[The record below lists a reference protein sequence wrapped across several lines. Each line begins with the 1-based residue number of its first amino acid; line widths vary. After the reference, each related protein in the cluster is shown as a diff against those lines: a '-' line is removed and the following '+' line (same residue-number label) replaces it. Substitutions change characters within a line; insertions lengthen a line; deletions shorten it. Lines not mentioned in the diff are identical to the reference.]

1 MIKAIKP
8 ANGLLL
14 AMILGLLLSC
24 TMPLAVA
31 GAQEAGSDQA
41 VSVQVNGKLVKLS
54 ERATIIDGR
63 TYVPAARIAKLLG
76 ASVNWDNDAEELTIH
91 TALSDE
97 IVVGNRVPV
106 VYFNDVRYR
115 MDALPL
121 LRDDR
126 LYMPVRQLADM
137 LHAELTVDAQSD
149 TVEVALAQPAFV
161 TEEKGLDEISQEAG
175 ISKAQLLKRNGLN
188 SEADAPDGTKLKV
201 VIPSFFSKPAAAYT
215 EADLTLLAKITMVE
229 AGYESY
235 EGQLALANVILNRV
249 KDTRFPDSIKEVIY
263 SGRQF
268 PPAHN
273 GLLARSTPH
282 SLALRAAKDALNGR
296 NNIGDAVY
304 FYNPQVTRGEFWSS
318 LDVVV
323 KIGHHSFA
331 K

>member
-24 TMPLAVA
+24 TMPLSIA
-31 GAQEAGSDQA
+31 GAQEADNDQA
-41 VSVQVNGKLVKLS
+41 VSIQVNGKRVKLS
-54 ERATIIDGR
+54 EQAAVINGR

-76 ASVNWDNDAEELTIH
+76 ASVNWNNNDEELTIH

-97 IVVGNRVPV
+97 IVIGNRVPV

-115 MDALPL
+115 MDALPIL
-121 LRDDR
+121 KNDR
-126 LYMPVRQLADM
+126 LYLPVRQLADM
-137 LHAELTVDAQSD
+137 LHADLTVDDQSD
-149 TVEVALAQPAFV
+149 SVELELAQPAFV
-161 TEEKGLDEISQEAG
+161 SEEKGLDEISMEAG
-175 ISKAQLLKRNGLN
+175 ISKAQLLKRNGLS
-188 SEADAPDGTKLKV
+188 SEAEAPIGTKLKV
-201 VIPSFFSKPAAAYT
+201 IIPSFFGKPAAAYT
-215 EADLTLLAKITMVE
+215 QSDLTLLAKITMVE
-229 AGYESY
+229 SGYESY

-249 KDTRFPDSIKEVIY
+249 KDSRFPDTIKEVIY

-273 GLLARSTPH
+273 GMLDNSVPHAR
-282 SLALRAAKDALNGR
+282 ALRAAKDALNGR
-296 NNIGDAVY
+296 NNIADAVY
-304 FYNPQVTRGEFWSS
+304 FYNPEVTRGTFWSN
-318 LDVVV
+318 LEVVV